1 MRYLE
6 VKFGEFSRKLN
17 RFVAEVFIDGE
28 LEKVHIKN
36 TGRLI
41 EVLKPGATVALEPSN
56 NPKRVTR
63 YSIIAA
69 KKEEKWVNIDSQVP
83 NSVVY
88 EALKKGKLMQF
99 VGVTDIKREVRYESS
114 RFDLFYYR
122 DKIPG
127 FIEVKGVTLEQD
139 GVAMFPDAPT
149 TRGTRHVNT
158 LIQAK
163 DEGFEATI
171 LFIVQMGGC
180 HLFTPY
186 KDMDIAFYQM
196 LKEAAV
202 KGVQLLA
209 YDCEVTES
217 TIQLNN
223 QIPIH
228 I

>member
-6 VKFGEFSRKLN
+6 VKIGVFSRKLN
-17 RFVAEVFIDGE
+17 RFVAEVFIDGQ

-69 KKEEKWVNIDSQVP
+69 KKEEKWINIDSQVP

-88 EALKKGKLMQF
+88 EGLKKGKLMQF
-99 VGVTDIKREVRYESS
+99 VGVTDIKRKVRYESS

-149 TRGTRHVNT
+149 SRGTRHVNT

>member
-17 RFVAEVFIDGE
+17 RFVAEVFIDGQ

-69 KKEEKWVNIDSQVP
+69 KKEEKWINIDSQVP

>member
-6 VKFGEFSRKLN
+6 VKFGVFSRKLN
-17 RFVAEVFIDGE
+17 RFVAEVFIDGQ

-69 KKEEKWVNIDSQVP
+69 KKEEKWINIDSQVP

-149 TRGTRHVNT
+149 SRGTRHVNT

>member
-17 RFVAEVFIDGE
+17 RFVAEVFIDGQ

-149 TRGTRHVNT
+149 SRGTRHVNT

>member
-17 RFVAEVFIDGE
+17 RFVAEVFIDGQ

>member
-17 RFVAEVFIDGE
+17 RFVAEVFIDGQ

-56 NPKRVTR
+56 NSKRVTR

-99 VGVTDIKREVRYESS
+99 VGVTDIKRKVRYESS

>member
-17 RFVAEVFIDGE
+17 RFVAEVFIDGQ

-88 EALKKGKLMQF
+88 EGLKKGKLMQF